1 MSATM
6 DCRLCLEKKKH
17 LLEINPEIQN
27 SFFTITQMKLNKLEH
42 FSNSVCLICYKKL
55 LAAQGYR
62 DMLVKIEEKL
72 LCTFARQNKNSTP
85 MLRTTKNSQRTL
97 TNGASSSSHIP
108 ITRPGLR
115 QNFSQQLK
123 REMNAKDDGTSD
135 EEDMSLLEEIVSFNA
150 PDASNFLSEQDHD
163 NHFSLLSD
171 SEMQNEDEDGEPTF
185 KEEPYDRP
193 IVEIDE
199 SSNSHTSFAN
209 HSFPLKPFKCDVP
222 GCASSSTTI
231 KALKKHRRRV
241 HGIRVKQTSSL
252 MDTSAVKRP
261 PIKKIKLD
269 EHPLMHTLGNDDS
282 MPFQCKFCNLILRN
296 RRVLCRHIE
305 TVHKQAKF
313 YCTIDGCKH
322 ASTRKDNYRLHL
334 KNYHRNLPEEEL
346 NQALMLTKNMQPVY
360 VNKDFEMYEEEDE
373 SINSMALK
381 PDSVDIT
388 DAAGE
393 SMIDENE
400 SDWFVKLPE

>member
-1 MSATM
+1 
-6 DCRLCLEKKKH
+6 
-17 LLEINPEIQN
+17 
-27 SFFTITQMKLNKLEH
+27 
-42 FSNSVCLICYKKL
+42 
-55 LAAQGYR
+55 
-62 DMLVKIEEKL
+62 MLVKIEEKL
-72 LCTFARQNKNSTP
+72 LCTFARQNKSSTP

-97 TNGASSSSHIP
+97 TNGAASSSHIP

-115 QNFSQQLK
+115 TNFSQQLK

-171 SEMQNEDEDGEPTF
+171 SEMQNEDDDGDGEPTF
-185 KEEPYDRP
+185 KEEPFDRP

-313 YCTIDGCKH
+313 YCTIEGCKH

-381 PDSVDIT
+381 PDTVDIT

-400 SDWFVKLPE
+400 TDWFVKLPE